1 LEEKGVKVESSSL
14 DWIAKEMVGIAEK
27 EKESCQKL
35 FEALDENEAVQDIY
49 SNLKI

>member
-1 LEEKGVKVESSSL
+1 MIDVE
-14 DWIAKEMVGIAEK
+14 EK

-35 FEALDENEAVQDIY
+35 FEALNENEAVQNIY